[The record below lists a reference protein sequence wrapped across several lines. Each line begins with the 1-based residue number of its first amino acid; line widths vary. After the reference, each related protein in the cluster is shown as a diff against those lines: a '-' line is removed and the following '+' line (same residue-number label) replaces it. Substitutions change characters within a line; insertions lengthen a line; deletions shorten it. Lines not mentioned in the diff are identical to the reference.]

1 MMAYLV
7 LVAVWR
13 WEPVRW
19 QLVNSILDN
28 YRVPVAD
35 GTSMLV
41 FTEGA
46 TGVRATYWFQLNKNQ
61 QVWIGV
67 ANGDENIIYIHAMMR
82 SE

>member
-1 MMAYLV
+1 LSLLPYGV
-7 LVAVWR
+7 GNQFDGNWST
-13 WEPVRW
+13 
-19 QLVNSILDN
+19 QFLDN

-61 QVWIGV
+61 HVWIGV

>member
-1 MMAYLV
+1 
-7 LVAVWR
+7 
-13 WEPVRW
+13 
-19 QLVNSILDN
+19 
-28 YRVPVAD
+28 
-35 GTSMLV
+35 MLV

-61 QVWIGV
+61 HVWIGV